1 MLQYPHPQLRAPNA
15 RVGVFGAELQRL
27 ANDMFDVMYRHV
39 CTAALANDVLNEM
52 YRQICAAALANDMLD
67 VMYRHVCTA
76 ACQPTHC
83 RQCSCSVCAHGR
95 GSGSC
100 QPLTWSSP

>member
-15 RVGVFGAELQRL
+15 PVGVFGAELQRL

-39 CTAALANDVLNEM
+39 CTAALVNDAFDET
-52 YRQICAAALANDMLD
+52 YRQICTAALANDMLD
-67 VMYRHVCTA
+67 VRRACTA

-83 RQCSCSVCAHGR
+83 RQCSSSVSAHDR
-95 GSGSC
+95 RSGSC